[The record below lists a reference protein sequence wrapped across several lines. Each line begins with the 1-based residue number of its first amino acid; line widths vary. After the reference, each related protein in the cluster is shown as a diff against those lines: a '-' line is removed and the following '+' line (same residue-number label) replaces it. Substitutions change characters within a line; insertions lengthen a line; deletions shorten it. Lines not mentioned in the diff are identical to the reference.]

1 MTGESGIS
9 SPERGSS
16 PDSGSRKS
24 GRVSFLDQALWRKFA
39 EAETPEDYLP
49 AWLALQCRL
58 IPGGVSAVVVL
69 GEPDSGSF
77 APAAFWPDED
87 VVSPELS
94 AAAELALGEKRGIVR
109 GPDAGDDAAGK
120 AGRNIVAQPIII
132 EGRLY
137 GGVAVELTGRTAAQ
151 LRGVMR
157 QLQWGA
163 SWIEVLLY
171 RQRAG
176 ADHDQL
182 EQTTTALDLVVT
194 VLDHKGFETACNAAV
209 TELAT
214 RLDCNQVSIGFLHR
228 GRARVAAYSH
238 TAQFGRRMN
247 LIRDIGAAMDE
258 AIDQGSIILYP
269 PPGDDDPYVMTAHKE
284 LARAHNTGPV
294 LTVPMT
300 SEDRILG
307 AVTFELPEGR
317 NFDQAAIELCDCA
330 VSVIGPLLEEK
341 RQNGRIIFRK
351 IFESAWNQ
359 LKRLIGPRYFG
370 RKLALSLIAGLV
382 AFFSL
387 ATGEYRI
394 TSPSSL
400 KGLVQ
405 RSIVAPFDG
414 YVATQSA
421 RAGETVRQ
429 GTVLATLDDKD
440 LVLERLRWSTLRS
453 QRRTEYG
460 RALASRDRAQAAIV
474 KAQIKQAEAQI
485 ALLDAQLARTRL
497 VAPFDGLLVE
507 GDLSQAVGSA
517 VRRGDELFK
526 IAPLNAYRIVL
537 EVDEYDISAIRVGQ
551 VGTLLVSS
559 LPGEAMTYRVE
570 LITPVAEAREG
581 RNFFNVEAR
590 LDRVSDRLR
599 PGMEG
604 IAKTSVEERRLIWIW
619 TRKVGIWLRITLWE
633 LWP

>member
-1 MTGESGIS
+1 MTGESGTI
-9 SPERGSS
+9 SPEQ
-16 PDSGSRKS
+16 GSRPESGKPKP
-24 GRVSFLDQALWRKFA
+24 GRVSFLDQALWKQFA

-58 IPGGVSAVVVL
+58 ISGGVSAVVVL

-77 APAAFWPDED
+77 APAAFWPEEA

-94 AAAELALGEKRGIVR
+94 AAAEMALAEKRGVVR
-109 GPDAGDDAAGK
+109 GPDAGKDPADN
-120 AGRNIVAQPIII
+120 AGRNIVAHPIVI

-137 GGVAVELTGRTAAQ
+137 GGVAVELTGRPTSQ

-163 SWIEVLLY
+163 SWIEVLLH

-176 ADHDQL
+176 ADHNQLDQVAA
-182 EQTTTALDLVVT
+182 ALDLVVT
-194 VLDHKGFETACNAAV
+194 VLEHKRFEAACNAAV
-209 TELAT
+209 MDLAT

-228 GRARVAAYSH
+228 GRARVVSYSH
-238 TAQFGRRMN
+238 AAQFGRRMN

-269 PPGDDDPYVMTAHKE
+269 PPGENDAYVMKAHKE
-284 LARAHNTGPV
+284 LARAHNAGPV
-294 LTVPMT
+294 LTVPMNA
-300 SEDRILG
+300 EGRILG

-317 NFDQAAIELCDCA
+317 NFDQATIELCDCA

-341 RQNGRIIFRK
+341 SQNDRIIFRK
-351 IFESAWNQ
+351 ILESAWNQ
-359 LKRLIGPRYFG
+359 LKRLLGPRYFG
-370 RKLALSLIAGLV
+370 RKLALLVIAGLV
-382 AFFSL
+382 AFFSFV
-387 ATGEYRI
+387 TGEYRI
-394 TSPSSL
+394 TSPASL

-414 YVATQSA
+414 YVASQSA
-421 RAGETVRQ
+421 RAGETVNE
-429 GTVLATLDDKD
+429 GAVLATLDDKD
-440 LVLERLRWSTLRS
+440 LVLERLRWSTTRS
-453 QRRTEYG
+453 QRQTEYS

-474 KAQIKQAEAQI
+474 KAQIEQAEAQLS
-485 ALLDAQLARTRL
+485 LLDAQIARTRL
-497 VAPFDGLLVE
+497 IAPFDGLLVE
-507 GDLSQAVGSA
+507 GDLSQSVGSS

-526 IAPLNAYRIVL
+526 LAPLNAYRIVL
-537 EVDEYDISAIRVGQ
+537 EVDEYDISDIHVGQ
-551 VGTLLVSS
+551 AGALLVSS
-559 LPGEAMTYRVE
+559 LPNEVMTYRVE

-590 LDRVSDRLR
+590 LDRVSERLR

-604 IAKTSVEERRLIWIW
+604 IAKTGVEERHLIWIW
-619 TRKVGIWLRITLWE
+619 TRKVVTWLRIALWE
-633 LWP
+633 IWP